1 MNDERTTDRGRV
13 GVCKGP
19 WSLIPSKEAVMQRA
33 GSHAVMVKL
42 GVRLIAKRLLISV
55 R

>member
-1 MNDERTTDRGRV
+1 MNDERTADRGRV

-33 GSHAVMVKL
+33 GCHAAMVRL
-42 GVRLIAKRLLISV
+42 GVRPIAKISV